1 MLIDLLYRIGLL
13 ELVTAGQTAL
23 SELRVHLILVRL
35 DDLLSFVRLC
45 SSEDSICVLSSLRYT
60 PLMY

>member
-23 SELRVHLILVRL
+23 SELRIHLILVRL
-35 DDLLSFVRLC
+35 DDLLSFVRL
-45 SSEDSICVLSSLRYT
+45 SSS
-60 PLMY
+60 